1 MTKQGFPA
9 PDFDESIN
17 RVGTHSSKWD
27 TMERLYGVSAADGIA
42 MWVADM
48 DFRPPNCVQRAIEKM
63 AAHGIYG
70 YYGDDAEYLAAIRWW
85 METRHGWTVPTEA
98 IFTTHGLVNG
108 TAICVDAFTQPG
120 DGVLLMTPVYHAF
133 ARVIR
138 CAGRDVVECPLDV
151 TDGRYTFDTAD
162 WQERITP
169 KTRMM
174 ILCSPHNPGGRVW
187 SQDELR
193 AVADFC
199 VKNDLIL
206 VSDEIH
212 HDLVFPGERH
222 IPMPLAAPDIQ
233 DRLVVMTATTKTFNI
248 AGAHSGNV
256 IIPDPKLRE
265 RFAARMNALGIS
277 ANSFGLFMA
286 TAAYSPEGAAWVDAL
301 TSYLD
306 GNRRLFDEGVNAI
319 PGLRSMPLEATYL
332 AWVDFAGTGMT
343 TAEFIGRVQKG
354 ARIAANHGAT
364 FGLGGESF
372 LRFNL
377 ATPRAR
383 VEQAVER
390 LRLAFGDLQ

>member
-138 CAGRDVVECPLDV
+138 GAGRDVVECPLDV

-162 WQERITP
+162 WQARITP